1 MINLIIVLEIV
12 RNHLR
17 KLQIQIIM
25 IASKSEHIVR
35 DVFDLQKAGVDVD
48 TRLILDEGELAIH
61 WSQNFIYGGLDQAR
75 L

>member
-1 MINLIIVLEIV
+1 MTKKCIDLCILMIKMPNFLCC
-12 RNHLR
+12 
-17 KLQIQIIM
+17 KLFR
-25 IASKSEHIVR
+25 ANCIVR
-35 DVFDLQKAGVDVD
+35 DVFNLQKAGVDVD